1 MKKILAGILIIILF
15 STSSLLSEGYLC
27 IQNLQ
32 ALKLCKCNHSSEK
45 ELHSN
50 TNDILLPEHTSSFKS
65 NEGLPKC
72 HDSSRMSSPHICS
85 CKKSEATLETFLLQ
99 KSTLSIIL
107 AVQIPFYIETVIIFN
122 RVISFTL
129 PSGYQYIITPPPKFI

>member
-1 MKKILAGILIIILF
+1 MKKFLAGILIIILF

-27 IQNLQ
+27 FQNLQ

-50 TNDILLPEHTSSFKS
+50 TNDVLLPEHTTTFKS

-72 HDSSRMSSPHICS
+72 HDSSRISSPHICS
-85 CKKSEATLETFLLQ
+85 CKKSEATLEAFLLQ
-99 KSTLSIIL
+99 KSTLSIVV
-107 AVQIPFYIETVIIFN
+107 AAQIPYYIQTVLSFN
-122 RVISFTL
+122 REITYIL
-129 PSGYQYIITPPPKFI
+129 PSGFQYIITPPPKFI

>member
-65 NEGLPKC
+65 NDELDLK
-72 HDSSRMSSPHICS
+72 
-85 CKKSEATLETFLLQ
+85 EE
-99 KSTLSIIL
+99 
-107 AVQIPFYIETVIIFN
+107 YIIFN
-122 RVISFTL
+122 KNTRNGVVEEFTNKVSPQNIL
-129 PSGYQYIITPPPKFI
+129 ELNTRFIKE